1 MNATKNLTKQNLSQI
16 FAKRLGR
23 DFTQILTQTFA
34 QNLAQS
40 IRKILDTSHY
50 PKQALKIF
58 LLAFVLLFSQQAHSE
73 QNPQTLKHLDK
84 LQHTT
89 KIAISSVDTKSN
101 TIEFPAMG
109 RVVGESGFVWH
120 IYDENYASI
129 IATAT
134 IIEIKSSQ
142 NDTQENSPQKS
153 GTQEKTSPKNTAQKA
168 TQNTKQNSK
177 DDTSPAQS
185 AKAIARINPI
195 NVLGQKYLPSPTN
208 KPVAG
213 DEVHFGTLNSLA
225 FIIAPTL
232 ETYDSIRASYPSMQF
247 LNSDLMVGYLFD
259 KSKFDPKPKVLN
271 NACAV
276 YSVGLLFLVTKDKL
290 SVLDCQ
296 SLVELD
302 SVAFDTSAVEQS
314 VAPFFSRVQYA
325 SSGSLDSA
333 LKRKK
338 SKQYF
343 EYYNELLKEGKNF
356 K

>member
-1 MNATKNLTKQNLSQI
+1 MSTTKNQTKQKPHQI
-16 FAKRLGR
+16 C
-23 DFTQILTQTFA
+23 IQTFA
-34 QNLAQS
+34 
-40 IRKILDTSHY
+40 
-50 PKQALKIF
+50 
-58 LLAFVLLFSQQAHSE
+58 LAFALLLLLSLQQAHSE
-73 QNPQTLKHLDK
+73 QNTLKHLDK

-142 NDTQENSPQKS
+142 NDIQENNLQENSLQEND
-153 GTQEKTSPKNTAQKA
+153 TQEKNSKKTQKSSTQKA
-168 TQNTKQNSK
+168 KQNPS
-177 DDTSPAQS
+177 TQPSQS

-195 NVLGQKYLPSPTN
+195 GVLEQKYLPSPTN
-208 KPVAG
+208 KPIIG

-259 KSKFDPKPKVLN
+259 KSKFDPKPKVLS

-276 YSVGLLFLVTKDKL
+276 YSVGLLFLVTKDRL

-302 SVAFDTSAVEQS
+302 SVAFDTSAVGQTI
-314 VAPFFSRVQYA
+314 APFFSRVQYA

-333 LKRKK
+333 LKRKN

-343 EYYNELLKEGKNF
+343 EYYDGLLKEGKNF

>member
-1 MNATKNLTKQNLSQI
+1 MSTTKNLTKQKLHQMCI
-16 FAKRLGR
+16 
-23 DFTQILTQTFA
+23 QTFA
-34 QNLAQS
+34 
-40 IRKILDTSHY
+40 
-50 PKQALKIF
+50 
-58 LLAFVLLFSQQAHSE
+58 LAFALLLLLSLQQAHSE
-73 QNPQTLKHLDK
+73 QNPQTLKQLDK

-89 KIAISSVDTKSN
+89 KITISSVDTKSN

-109 RVVGESGFVWH
+109 RVVGESGFIWH

-142 NDTQENSPQKS
+142 NEDSSKNT
-153 GTQEKTSPKNTAQKA
+153 TQEKTSQKA
-168 TQNTKQNSK
+168 NPQKQNPK
-177 DDTSPAQS
+177 DKSSQS

-195 NVLGQKYLPSPTN
+195 SVLEQKYLPSPTN

-232 ETYDSIRASYPSMQF
+232 ETYDSIRTSYPSMQF

-259 KSKFDPKPKVLN
+259 KSKFDPKPKVLSS
-271 NACAV
+271 ACAV
-276 YSVGLLFLVTKDKL
+276 YSVGLLFLVTKDRL

-302 SVAFDTSAVEQS
+302 SVAFDTSAVGQTI
-314 VAPFFSRVQYA
+314 APFFSRVQYA

-333 LKRKK
+333 LKRKN

-343 EYYNELLKEGKNF
+343 EYYDGLLKEGKNF

>member
-1 MNATKNLTKQNLSQI
+1 
-16 FAKRLGR
+16 
-23 DFTQILTQTFA
+23 
-34 QNLAQS
+34 
-40 IRKILDTSHY
+40 
-50 PKQALKIF
+50 
-58 LLAFVLLFSQQAHSE
+58 
-73 QNPQTLKHLDK
+73 
-84 LQHTT
+84 
-89 KIAISSVDTKSN
+89 
-101 TIEFPAMG
+101 MG

-142 NDTQENSPQKS
+142 SDTQENNLQENSPQKNEA
-153 GTQEKTSPKNTAQKA
+153 QEKNSKKSQTNAQKA
-168 TQNTKQNSK
+168 KQNTN
-177 DDTSPAQS
+177 QS
-185 AKAIARINPI
+185 SQSTKAIARINPI
-195 NVLGQKYLPSPTN
+195 NVLDQKYLPSPTN

-259 KSKFDPKPKVLN
+259 KSKFDPKPKVLS

-276 YSVGLLFLVTKDKL
+276 YSVGLLFLVTKDRL

-302 SVAFDTSAVEQS
+302 SVAFDTSAVGQTI
-314 VAPFFSRVQYA
+314 APFFSRVQYA

-333 LKRKK
+333 LKRKN

-343 EYYNELLKEGKNF
+343 EYYDRLLKEGKNF

>member
-1 MNATKNLTKQNLSQI
+1 MSTTKNLTKQKLHQACI
-16 FAKRLGR
+16 
-23 DFTQILTQTFA
+23 QTFA
-34 QNLAQS
+34 
-40 IRKILDTSHY
+40 
-50 PKQALKIF
+50 
-58 LLAFVLLFSQQAHSE
+58 LAFALLLLLSLQQAHSE
-73 QNPQTLKHLDK
+73 QNPQTLKKLDK

-142 NDTQENSPQKS
+142 NEDSSKNT
-153 GTQEKTSPKNTAQKA
+153 TQEKTSQKPNP
-168 TQNTKQNSK
+168 QKQNPK
-177 DDTSPAQS
+177 DEASSSQS

-195 NVLGQKYLPSPTN
+195 SVLEQKYLPSPTN
-208 KPVAG
+208 KPVEG

-276 YSVGLLFLVTKDKL
+276 YSVGLLFLITKDRL

-302 SVAFDTSAVEQS
+302 SVAFDTSAVGQTI
-314 VAPFFSRVQYA
+314 APFFSRVQYA

-333 LKRKK
+333 LKRKN

-343 EYYNELLKEGKNF
+343 EYYDGLLKEGKNF

>member
-1 MNATKNLTKQNLSQI
+1 
-16 FAKRLGR
+16 
-23 DFTQILTQTFA
+23 
-34 QNLAQS
+34 
-40 IRKILDTSHY
+40 
-50 PKQALKIF
+50 
-58 LLAFVLLFSQQAHSE
+58 
-73 QNPQTLKHLDK
+73 
-84 LQHTT
+84 
-89 KIAISSVDTKSN
+89 
-101 TIEFPAMG
+101 MG
-109 RVVGESGFVWH
+109 RVVGESGFIWH

-142 NDTQENSPQKS
+142 DSIQDDLQKNT
-153 GTQEKTSPKNTAQKA
+153 TQEKTSQKA
-168 TQNTKQNSK
+168 NPQKQNPK
-177 DDTSPAQS
+177 DNASQS

-195 NVLGQKYLPSPTN
+195 SVLEQKYLPSPTN

-259 KSKFDPKPKVLN
+259 KSKFDPKPKVLS

-276 YSVGLLFLVTKDKL
+276 YSVGLLFLVTKDRL

-302 SVAFDTSAVEQS
+302 SVAFDTSAVGQTI
-314 VAPFFSRVQYA
+314 APFFSRVQYA

-333 LKRKK
+333 LKRKN

-343 EYYNELLKEGKNF
+343 EYYDGLLKEGKNF

>member
-1 MNATKNLTKQNLSQI
+1 MSTTKNLTKQKPHQVRI
-16 FAKRLGR
+16 
-23 DFTQILTQTFA
+23 QTFA
-34 QNLAQS
+34 
-40 IRKILDTSHY
+40 
-50 PKQALKIF
+50 
-58 LLAFVLLFSQQAHSE
+58 LAFALLLLLFLQQAHSE
-73 QNPQTLKHLDK
+73 QNQLKNLDK

-109 RVVGESGFVWH
+109 RVVGESGFIWH

-142 NDTQENSPQKS
+142 NEYSPKNT
-153 GTQEKTSPKNTAQKA
+153 TQEKTSQKA
-168 TQNTKQNSK
+168 NPQKQNPK
-177 DDTSPAQS
+177 DNASQS

-195 NVLGQKYLPSPTN
+195 SVLEQKYLPSPTN

-259 KSKFDPKPKVLN
+259 KSKFDPKPKVLS

-276 YSVGLLFLVTKDKL
+276 YSVGLLFLVTRDRL

-302 SVAFDTSAVEQS
+302 AVAFDTSAVGQTI
-314 VAPFFSRVQYA
+314 APFFSRVQYA

-333 LKRKK
+333 LKRKN

-343 EYYNELLKEGKNF
+343 EYYDGLLKEGKNF

>member
-1 MNATKNLTKQNLSQI
+1 MSTTKNLTKQKPYQMCI
-16 FAKRLGR
+16 
-23 DFTQILTQTFA
+23 QTFA
-34 QNLAQS
+34 
-40 IRKILDTSHY
+40 
-50 PKQALKIF
+50 
-58 LLAFVLLFSQQAHSE
+58 LAFALLLLLSLQQAHSE
-73 QNPQTLKHLDK
+73 QNPQTLKQLDK

-109 RVVGESGFVWH
+109 RVVGESGFIWH

-142 NDTQENSPQKS
+142 NEGSSKNT
-153 GTQEKTSPKNTAQKA
+153 TQEKTSQK
-168 TQNTKQNSK
+168 TNPQKQNPK
-177 DDTSPAQS
+177 DKSSQS

-195 NVLGQKYLPSPTN
+195 SVLEQKYLPSPTN

-259 KSKFDPKPKVLN
+259 KSKFDPKPKVLS

-276 YSVGLLFLVTKDKL
+276 YSVGLLFLVTKDRL

-302 SVAFDTSAVEQS
+302 SVAFDTSAVGQTI
-314 VAPFFSRVQYA
+314 APFFSRVQYA

-333 LKRKK
+333 LKRKN

-343 EYYNELLKEGKNF
+343 EYYDGLLKEGKNF

>member
-1 MNATKNLTKQNLSQI
+1 MSTTKNLTKQKLHQMCI
-16 FAKRLGR
+16 
-23 DFTQILTQTFA
+23 QTFA
-34 QNLAQS
+34 
-40 IRKILDTSHY
+40 
-50 PKQALKIF
+50 
-58 LLAFVLLFSQQAHSE
+58 LAFALLLLLSLQQAHSE
-73 QNPQTLKHLDK
+73 QNPQTLKQLDK

-109 RVVGESGFVWH
+109 RVVGESGFIWH

-142 NDTQENSPQKS
+142 NEDSSKNT
-153 GTQEKTSPKNTAQKA
+153 TQEKTSQKPNP
-168 TQNTKQNSK
+168 QKQNPK
-177 DDTSPAQS
+177 DKSSQS

-195 NVLGQKYLPSPTN
+195 SVLEQKYLPSPTN

-232 ETYDSIRASYPSMQF
+232 ETYDSIRTSYPSMQF

-259 KSKFDPKPKVLN
+259 KSKFDPKPKVLS

-276 YSVGLLFLVTKDKL
+276 YSVGLLFLVTKDML

-302 SVAFDTSAVEQS
+302 SVAFDTSAVRQTI
-314 VAPFFSRVQYA
+314 APFFSRVQYA

-333 LKRKK
+333 LKRKN

-343 EYYNELLKEGKNF
+343 EYYDGLLKEGKNF

>member
-1 MNATKNLTKQNLSQI
+1 MSTTKNLTKQKLHQMCI
-16 FAKRLGR
+16 
-23 DFTQILTQTFA
+23 QTFA
-34 QNLAQS
+34 
-40 IRKILDTSHY
+40 
-50 PKQALKIF
+50 
-58 LLAFVLLFSQQAHSE
+58 LAFALLLLLSLQQAHSE
-73 QNPQTLKHLDK
+73 QNQLKNLDK

-109 RVVGESGFVWH
+109 RVVGESGFIWH

-142 NDTQENSPQKS
+142 DSIQDDLQKNT
-153 GTQEKTSPKNTAQKA
+153 TQEKTSQKA
-168 TQNTKQNSK
+168 NPQKQNPK
-177 DDTSPAQS
+177 DNASQS

-195 NVLGQKYLPSPTN
+195 SVLEQKYLPSPTN

-259 KSKFDPKPKVLN
+259 KSKFDPKPKVLS

-276 YSVGLLFLVTKDKL
+276 YSVGLLFLVTKDRL

-302 SVAFDTSAVEQS
+302 SVAFDTSAVGQTI
-314 VAPFFSRVQYA
+314 APFFSRVQYA

-333 LKRKK
+333 LKRKN

-343 EYYNELLKEGKNF
+343 EYYDGLLKEGKNF